1 MIALIFKTLYI
12 IFIYFYCNANFINP
26 KGVSRMNKHYFF
38 RTFWLSLLLALSAC
52 GGGSNPTNTGSTTST
67 ETFQFRTAFVNYV
80 TETRSLPFTVTGSSS
95 GYSVTGSGTA
105 TQGALTSA
113 SFESQAA
120 QQKTTTVTGS
130 ITANG
135 VTVPLSSSSTAYV
148 DSNYNP
154 LGSIG
159 DNYVVVTNGT
169 NIPTTAKVND
179 TGILYSTILYS
190 SSTKSVKRGTET
202 VAYALEPD
210 TASTAL
216 LKIIVTERDT
226 NNTRTS
232 ITTST
237 FRMTTA
243 GALTR
248 ISENYVEETTSL
260 TFTF

>member
-1 MIALIFKTLYI
+1 
-12 IFIYFYCNANFINP
+12 
-26 KGVSRMNKHYFF
+26 MNQHYFF
-38 RTFWLSLLLALSAC
+38 RAIWLSLLFALSAC
-52 GGGSNPTNTGSTTST
+52 GGGNNPTNTSSTTST
-67 ETFQFRTAFVNYV
+67 ETFEFRTAFVNYV
-80 TETRSLPFTVTGSSS
+80 TETRSLPFTVTGTSS
-95 GYSVTGSGTA
+95 GYGVTGSGTA

-130 ITANG
+130 MTVNG
-135 VTVPLSSSSTAYV
+135 VTVPLSSSGTAYV

-154 LGSIG
+154 LGTIG
-159 DNYVVVTNGT
+159 DKYVVVTNGT
-169 NIPTTAKVND
+169 TIPTTAKVND

-190 SSTKSVKRGTET
+190 SSTKAIKLGTET

-216 LKIIVTERDT
+216 LKIIVTERGT
-226 NNTRTS
+226 NNTQTS
-232 ITTST
+232 IATIT

-248 ISENYVEETTSL
+248 ISETYVEGTTSL
-260 TFTF
+260 TYTY